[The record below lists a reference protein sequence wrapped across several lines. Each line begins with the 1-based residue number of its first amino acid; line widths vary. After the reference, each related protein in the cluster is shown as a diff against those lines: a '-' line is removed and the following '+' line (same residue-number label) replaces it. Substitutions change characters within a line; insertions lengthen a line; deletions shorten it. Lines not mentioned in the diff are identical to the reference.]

1 MTMVKMENDI
11 IPGISMVKQRIGQG
25 DHAILE
31 RVYENKMRI
40 YQPKLSCN

>member
-1 MTMVKMENDI
+1 MLKIENEDI
-11 IPGISMVKQRIGQG
+11 PDISLVRKRVGQG

-40 YQPKLSCN
+40 YQATKEE